1 VTTKENDHHAESTP
15 EHAVTEG
22 FARRKLLGILS
33 GSLPAQ
39 ACYAVAKLGVAD
51 LLAGGPRPVRELAA
65 ACGADPRAL
74 RRILRALSS
83 MGLFRHTAPDTYAL
97 TPVSELLRSDVP
109 GSLRHTAVM
118 HGEEVFRSFAEIMHT
133 VHTGQPAFD
142 KVHGRTFYDH
152 LAAHPDTAATF
163 AAAMGSERVPAV
175 LAAGDLGGVGM
186 VVDVG
191 GGDGGLL
198 AELLTTHPSM
208 HGVLLEL
215 PDAVR
220 AARKR
225 FAEAGVAERVDLV
238 EGDFFDRVPPGG
250 DLYLLAR
257 VLHNWTDEHAEIIL
271 RRVAAAMGAGA
282 RLLVVEKVLPE
293 EPRSAAT
300 GLVDLLMLG
309 MLEGRDRTEAE
320 YRALLDGAGF
330 GVVAVRP
337 GPDAAAESVLEAVAR

>member
-1 VTTKENDHHAESTP
+1 M
-15 EHAVTEG
+15 TEG

-39 ACYAVAKLGVAD
+39 GCYALAKLGVAD
-51 LLAGGPRPVRELAA
+51 LLADGPRPVRELAA
-65 ACGADPRAL
+65 ACGADPQAL
-74 RRILRALSS
+74 GRLLRALAS
-83 MGLFRHTAPDTYAL
+83 MGLFRQTAPDTYAL
-97 TPVSELLRSDVP
+97 TSVTELLRSEVP

-152 LAAHPDTAATF
+152 LAEYPDTAATF

-175 LAAGDLGGVGM
+175 LAECDLSGVGT

-198 AELLTTHPSM
+198 AELLAAHPDL

-225 FAEAGVAERVDLV
+225 LADAGVADRVDLV
-238 EGDFFDRVPPGG
+238 EGDFFDRVPTGG
-250 DLYLLAR
+250 DAYVLAR
-257 VLHNWTDEHAEIIL
+257 VLHNWTDEHAEVVL
-271 RRVAAAMGAGA
+271 RRVAAAMGGSG
-282 RLLVVEKVLPE
+282 RLLVIEKLLPD
-293 EPRSAAT
+293 EPGSAAT

-320 YRALLDGAGF
+320 YTALLDGAGLE
-330 GVVAVRP
+330 VVAVRP
-337 GPDAAAESVLEAVAR
+337 APDSVGESVLEAAPRRKDGRR